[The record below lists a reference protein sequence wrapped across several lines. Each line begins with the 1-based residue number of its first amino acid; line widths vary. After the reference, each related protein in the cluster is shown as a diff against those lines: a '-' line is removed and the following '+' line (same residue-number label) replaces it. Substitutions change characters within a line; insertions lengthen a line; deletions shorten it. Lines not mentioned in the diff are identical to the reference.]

1 MRPMMA
7 DTLVI
12 GGAGRTGRL
21 IVAQLDGARAF
32 SRRSGGSIADAAAVR
47 AAVDGVG
54 AVVIVVESAT
64 SPGGEN
70 GYDAVH
76 HQGVVNVIDA
86 CAGRDVHVVLIT
98 QIYITRPERM
108 PRYEGLIAAR
118 ARGEEAL
125 RASGLPYTILRPSW
139 LTEEPGGRAAIR
151 LEQGDTGDG
160 EVSRADVA
168 AVCVAALRTPAA
180 RGKTFELYNEPGA
193 PPGDWAAAFGALLPD
208 A

>member
-1 MRPMMA
+1 VP

-21 IVAQLDGARAF
+21 IVAGLTNARAF
-32 SRRSGGSIADAAAVR
+32 SRRSGGSITDPTAVR
-47 AAVDGVG
+47 KSVDGMD

-64 SPGGEN
+64 QREGPN
-70 GYDAVH
+70 GHDAVH
-76 HQGVVNVIDA
+76 HHGVVNVIEA

-108 PRYEGLIAAR
+108 PGFEGLIAAR
-118 ARGEEAL
+118 GRGEEAL
-125 RASGLPYTILRPSW
+125 RSSGLPYTIVRPSW
-139 LTEEPGGRAAIR
+139 LTDEPGGAAAIR
-151 LEQGDTGDG
+151 LEQGDAGDG
-160 EVSRADVA
+160 KVSRADVA
-168 AVCVAALRTPAA
+168 AVCVAALHAPAA
-180 RGKTFELYNEPGA
+180 RGKTFELYNEPGE